1 MVLFFLFFWQL
12 TNVFLDGHSNP
23 YVQIVGLKMSSVLED
38 VQVPHYEVEGP
49 LRYSL
54 VSSPI

>member
-1 MVLFFLFFWQL
+1 VLFFLFFWQL